1 MFFEMIN
8 SISLQLYL
16 LCSFIYIY
24 MYIYI
29 YIYYISTEYDEVDDD
44 VDDYDAIC

>member
-29 YIYYISTEYDEVDDD
+29 YYISTEYDEVDDD